1 MTVLGELVASADETL
16 RGHALADP
24 PDGEFAPRMADPTR
38 GFVLEAVREGYLL
51 HYAESRVFG
60 EMDDDLCLLAGDS
73 LYALGLAR
81 LAEAGDL
88 PAVAELADLISACAQ
103 AESEGRRGGTR
114 ELWEASV
121 KALLRTQPGGP
132 NR

>member
-1 MTVLGELVASADETL
+1 MSALRELVASADDTL
-16 RGHALADP
+16 RGHALTDP
-24 PDGEFAPRMADPTR
+24 SDGEFAPRIDDPTR

-51 HYAESRVFG
+51 HYDESRIFG
-60 EMDDDLCLLAGDS
+60 EMDADLRLLAGDS

-81 LAEAGDL
+81 LAESGDL

-103 AESEGRRGGTR
+103 AESEGRHDGTR

>member
-1 MTVLGELVASADETL
+1 VSALRELVAAADETL

-24 PDGEFAPRMADPTR
+24 PEGEFAPRMDDPTR
-38 GFVLEAVREGYLL
+38 GFVLEAVHEGFLL
-51 HYAESRVFG
+51 HYAEPRAFG
-60 EMDDDLCLLAGDS
+60 EMDPDLSLLAGDS

-103 AESEGRRGGTR
+103 AESEGRHDGTR
-114 ELWEASV
+114 ALWDASV
-121 KALLRTQPGGP
+121 KALLRTQPGSP

>member
-1 MTVLGELVASADETL
+1 MSALREVVDSADETL
-16 RGHALADP
+16 RRHALADP
-24 PDGEFAPRMADPTR
+24 PEGELAPRVDDPTR
-38 GFVLEAVREGYLL
+38 GFVLEAVREGSLL
-51 HYAESRVFG
+51 HYAEPRAFDD
-60 EMDDDLCLLAGDS
+60 MDPDLRLLAGDS

-103 AESEGRRGGTR
+103 AESEGGRTGTGQ
-114 ELWEASV
+114 LWEASV
-121 KALLRTQPGGP
+121 KALLRTQPGSP